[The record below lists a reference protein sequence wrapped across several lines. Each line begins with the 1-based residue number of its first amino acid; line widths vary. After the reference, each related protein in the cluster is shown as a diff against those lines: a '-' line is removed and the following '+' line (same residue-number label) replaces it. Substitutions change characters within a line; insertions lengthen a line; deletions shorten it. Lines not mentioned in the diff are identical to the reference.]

1 MGSIRTR
8 LEQRGTSWLVV
19 LLSATLVVAEGYDL
33 IVYGTL
39 IPHLLQEPGWNLDRG
54 QAGNIGSLVYVGMLV
69 GALVS
74 GVLADRFGRRRLLLA
89 CAAVFT
95 VFTAACALAASPAQ
109 LGLFRLLAGLGM
121 GGAIPAAMALTKEY
135 APKGRT
141 SMAITLL
148 MAGIPLGGTS
158 ASLLGLAILPAHGW
172 RPMFWVGAGVS
183 LAIFLIALV
192 TLPESRPYRSV
203 ASPVP
208 PARWGLVGSFGT
220 TLGALLGSRFRVL
233 TVLFAAAA
241 FMNLLTWYGL
251 NTWLTTLMRELEYP
265 LSSAL
270 QFSLTLNAGAVAGSF
285 LLAAAAE
292 RWSPRPVALLATC
305 LVATMLVAL
314 AIGPAD
320 QLVLLGV
327 IAVIGLGA
335 HSTLT
340 LLAASVA
347 DSYPVDLRASALG
360 SSIGFGRVGAVLAPS
375 LGGWILDAGLGPTA
389 VFITFIVS
397 ASISALLISALVL
410 LPERPPAEALVPA

>member
-8 LEQRGTSWLVV
+8 LEQRGASWLVV
-19 LLSATLVVAEGYDL
+19 LLSTTVVIAEGYDL

-39 IPHLLQEPGWNLDRG
+39 IPHLLEEPGWNLDRG

-69 GALVS
+69 GALAS
-74 GVLADRFGRRRLLLA
+74 GILADRFGRRRLLLA

-95 VFTAACALAASPAQ
+95 VFTGACALAASPAQ

-158 ASLLGLAILPAHGW
+158 ASLLGLAVLPAHGW
-172 RPMFWVGAGVS
+172 RPMFWIGAGVS
-183 LAIFLIALV
+183 LGIFLTALV
-192 TLPESRPYRSV
+192 ALPESRPYRS
-203 ASPVP
+203 ATSPVP
-208 PARWGLVGSFGT
+208 PARWGLLGSVGAAF
-220 TLGALLGSRFRVL
+220 GALLGSRFRVL
-233 TVLFAAAA
+233 TLLFSVAG
-241 FMNLLTWYGL
+241 FLNLLTWYGL

-292 RWSPRPVALLATC
+292 RWSARLVALFAMC

-314 AIGPAD
+314 AIRPAH

-327 IAVIGLGA
+327 IALIGLGA

-347 DSYPVDLRASALG
+347 DSYPVDLRATALG
-360 SSIGFGRVGAVLAPS
+360 WTNGFGRMGAVLAPS

-410 LPERPPAEALVPA
+410 LPQRQPAEALAPA